1 MYVAR
6 NGEASDSLLD
16 GEEETNT
23 KRRNRA
29 RTKPTFTATCLSWWQ
44 MEMVVWSQEGR
55 IDSWQAKAGC
65 SWRDWQE
72 AGTASLLRAKPGA
85 ANDGA
90 FGDGKEAELCAS
102 VAGVVCAWAWV
113 GKKESGCAAGESRV
127 GVFKTIGGSRAAKVL
142 ANSSTQMVIRRWA

>member
-6 NGEASDSLLD
+6 NGEASDSLLGGREGSKHED
-16 GEEETNT
+16 ETE
-23 KRRNRA
+23 RA
-29 RTKPTFTATCLSWWQ
+29 RSRRLQRHVYPGGRWW
-44 MEMVVWSQEGR
+44 WQEGR

-72 AGTASLLRAKPGA
+72 TGTASLLRAKPGA

-90 FGDGKEAELCAS
+90 FRDGKEAELCAS
-102 VAGVVCAWAWV
+102 VAGVVRAWASAWV

-127 GVFKTIGGSRAAKVL
+127 GVFKTVGGSGQRKFWQTL
-142 ANSSTQMVIRRWA
+142 RHKW